1 MEKRL
6 AAILISDI
14 VGYTKLMEEDTEG
27 TVMAWS
33 DARDNVVDPQVEASN
48 GRLVK
53 FMGDGFLAEFSTVQT
68 ALECAI
74 AIQNGVKDNSLKF
87 RMAVHMGDIIDD
99 GRDIYGEGINIASRL
114 EGIAEPGGICISG
127 DVFNQVRN
135 RIPADYEDM
144 GPQEVKNVAA
154 PVQAYAVRFDKM
166 PEYGEDSS
174 EPKLAER
181 PSIAVLP
188 FNNMSNDPD
197 QEYFSDGITEDIITA
212 LSHLRWLNVIAR
224 NSSFSYKGQSPD
236 IRKVSEELNSRYV
249 LEGSIQKAGKRVRIN
264 AQLLEGATGNHIWA
278 EKYDRELED
287 IFDLQDEITS
297 KVVLQIRPELEKFE
311 LKRAQGKTPESMDA
325 WDLFQRGK
333 WAFYSSNGATES
345 IPWFELSEK
354 ADSQYIDATAF
365 KVSSAIAANNL
376 FNRSYELE
384 DDYEKLQQGR
394 VADPDNDLVHTGIGF
409 YNFWGLKRP
418 DEAISIFA
426 TAIELNPTNMLAQ
439 RLYAMCLIYLDRPQE
454 ALNHF
459 DEIRGISPK
468 DPENLRMDTRRAE
481 ANLCLS
487 NFEEAK
493 RYGQLSISH
502 PITTWPSFAVLISSL
517 GHLGE
522 TDEARSAIN
531 KMKNKIESNPQVEA
545 DPDEILS
552 YQYIKKSLPFID
564 NQFAEIYLTGLQK
577 ASFPD

>member
-74 AIQNGVKDNSLKF
+74 AIQNGVKNNSLKF
-87 RMAVHMGDIIDD
+87 RMAVHLGDIIDD

-166 PEYGEDSS
+166 PEVGEDSS
-174 EPKLAER
+174 EPKLADK

-249 LEGSIQKAGKRVRIN
+249 LEGSIQKAGKRIRIN

-297 KVVLQIRPELEKFE
+297 KVVLQIRPELEKVE
-311 LKRAQGKTPESMDA
+311 LKRAQGKTQESMDA
-325 WDLFQRGK
+325 WDLFQKGK
-333 WAFYSSNGATES
+333 WAFYSGEGGALDC
-345 IPWFELSEK
+345 IRWFEMSER
-354 ADSQYIDATAF
+354 ADPQFIDATAF
-365 KVSSAIAANNL
+365 KISGAASANEL
-376 FNRSYELE
+376 FKTTYELE
-384 DDYEKLQQGR
+384 SDYEKL
-394 VADPDNDLVHTGIGF
+394 
-409 YNFWGLKRP
+409 K
-418 DEAISIFA
+418 
-426 TAIELNPTNMLAQ
+426 IEYWMKQ
-439 RLYAMCLIYLDRPQE
+439 YQE
-454 ALNHF
+454 AVHRF
-459 DEIRGISPK
+459 DEMKALEKLHYFIGR
-468 DPENLRMDTRRAE
+468 ELAT
-481 ANLCLS
+481 
-487 NFEEAK
+487 
-493 RYGQLSISH
+493 
-502 PITTWPSFAVLISSL
+502 
-517 GHLGE
+517 
-522 TDEARSAIN
+522 N
-531 KMKNKIESNPQVEA
+531 K
-545 DPDEILS
+545 
-552 YQYIKKSLPFID
+552 
-564 NQFAEIYLTGLQK
+564 
-577 ASFPD
+577 